1 MRGDA
6 IVLGIIILVIIVVAL
21 WDGWKTLSASID
33 AKYIEPDMPG
43 IDLIKKRHA
52 AREAAARRNQK

>member
-1 MRGDA
+1 M
-6 IVLGIIILVIIVVAL
+6 LGIIILVIIVVAL